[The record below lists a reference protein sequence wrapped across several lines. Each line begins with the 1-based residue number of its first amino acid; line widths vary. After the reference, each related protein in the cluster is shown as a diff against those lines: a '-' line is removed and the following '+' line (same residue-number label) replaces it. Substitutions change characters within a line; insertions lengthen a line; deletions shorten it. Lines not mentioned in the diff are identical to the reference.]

1 MHDLQGKINIILD
14 GGACEIGVEST
25 VVDGLSDP
33 PAILRPGGVSLEM
46 LRECESW
53 ERVVKG
59 YQDDKEI
66 TSQRNDEQKGVV
78 NGNREE
84 EEEEEGPRAPGMKY
98 KHYSPRAK
106 VVLVKGMI
114 NASVVHKYTEEKKEG
129 GGQTIGFI
137 TTRNWQGSQL
147 THLLGSSAL
156 LYPLGSDTS
165 EIARRLFSALRAM
178 DEANVGVIFVE
189 GIDDSQSG
197 EAAAVMNRL
206 RKAAE
211 VQVEC

>member
-1 MHDLQGKINIILD
+1 MHDLQGKIDIILD

-33 PAILRPGGVSLEM
+33 PAVLRPGGVSLEI
-46 LRECESW
+46 LRECEGWSG
-53 ERVVKG
+53 VVKG
-59 YQDDKEI
+59 YQDKQEI
-66 TSQRNDEQKGVV
+66 TSQGNDEQKGVV
-78 NGNREE
+78 NGNR
-84 EEEEEGPRAPGMKY
+84 EEEGPRAPGMKY

-106 VVLVKGMI
+106 VVLVRGMI
-114 NASVVHKYTEEKKEG
+114 NASIVHKYTERKDDEEG
-129 GGQTIGFI
+129 RGGQKIGFI
-137 TTRNWQGSQL
+137 TTRNWRGSQL
-147 THLLGSSAL
+147 TDLLGNSARL
-156 LYPLGSDTS
+156 CPLGSDTS
-165 EIARRLFSALRAM
+165 EIARGLFSALRAM